1 MSKNEVLLNEDI
13 NFKEVRCVG
22 DDGEVHGIISSK
34 EALSIARN
42 LGLDLVLISANA
54 KPPVCKVMDYNKFR
68 YQSEKKI
75 KEAKKKQKQIEIKE
89 IKLSTQIAQNDIN
102 YKVKHAREFIESNK
116 HVKFKVV
123 LKGRESQN
131 PRAGLDVLNR
141 VCEMMQDIAN
151 PEKEP
156 KTEGRFVSWM
166 FVPKKDQESA
176 KSKQSHKDTSK
187 KDMSKAQE
195 KKDAQPFNSINLMKG
210 ENHA

>member
-1 MSKNEVLLNEDI
+1 MSRSEVLLNGDI

-22 DDGEVHGIISSK
+22 DDGEVYGIISSR
-34 EALSIARN
+34 EALKIAQN
-42 LGLDLVLISANA
+42 LGLDLVLISASA

-68 YQSEKKI
+68 YQNEKKI

-102 YKVKHAREFIESNK
+102 YKVKHAREFIEANK
-116 HVKFKVV
+116 YVKFKVV

-131 PRAGLDVLNR
+131 SKAGLDVLLR
-141 VCEMMQDIAN
+141 VQTMMEDLAN

-166 FVPKKDQESA
+166 FVPKA
-176 KSKQSHKDTSK
+176 KEAPKN
-187 KDMSKAQE
+187 E
-195 KKDAQPFNSINLMKG
+195 KKPKENNPPFNRINLMKG
-210 ENHA
+210 ENHAKNED

>member
-1 MSKNEVLLNEDI
+1 MSRNEVLLNGDI

-22 DDGEVHGIISSK
+22 DDGEVYGIISSK
-34 EALSIARN
+34 EALKIAQN
-42 LGLDLVLISANA
+42 LGLDLVLISASA

-68 YQSEKKI
+68 YQNEKKI

-131 PRAGLDVLNR
+131 SKAGLDVLLR
-141 VCEMMQDIAN
+141 VQTMMQDLAN

-166 FVPKKDQESA
+166 FVPKA
-176 KSKQSHKDTSK
+176 KEAPKN
-187 KDMSKAQE
+187 E
-195 KKDAQPFNSINLMKG
+195 KKPKENNPPFNRINLMKG
-210 ENHA
+210 ENHAKNED

>member
-1 MSKNEVLLNEDI
+1 MSRNEVLLNGDI

-22 DDGEVHGIISSK
+22 DNGEVYGIISSK
-34 EALSIARN
+34 EALHIAQN
-42 LGLDLVLISANA
+42 LGLDLVLISASA

-68 YQSEKKI
+68 YQNEKKI

-102 YKVKHAREFIESNK
+102 YKVKHAREFIEANK

-131 PRAGLDVLNR
+131 SKAGLDVLLR
-141 VCEMMQDIAN
+141 VQTMMEDLAN

-166 FVPKKDQESA
+166 FVPKA
-176 KSKQSHKDTSK
+176 KEAPKN
-187 KDMSKAQE
+187 E
-195 KKDAQPFNSINLMKG
+195 KKTKENNPPFNRINLMKG
-210 ENHA
+210 ENHAKNED

>member
-1 MSKNEVLLNEDI
+1 MSRSEVLLNGDI

-22 DDGEVHGIISSK
+22 DDGEVYGIISSK
-34 EALSIARN
+34 EALKIAQN
-42 LGLDLVLISANA
+42 LGLDLVLISASA

-68 YQSEKKI
+68 YQNEKKI

-102 YKVKHAREFIESNK
+102 YKVKHAREFIEANK

-131 PRAGLDVLNR
+131 SKAGLDVLLR
-141 VCEMMQDIAN
+141 VQTMMQDLAN

-166 FVPKKDQESA
+166 FVPKA
-176 KSKQSHKDTSK
+176 KEAPKN
-187 KDMSKAQE
+187 E
-195 KKDAQPFNSINLMKG
+195 KKTKENNPPFNRINLMKG
-210 ENHA
+210 ENHAKNED

>member
-1 MSKNEVLLNEDI
+1 MSRNEVLLNEDI

-22 DDGEVHGIISSK
+22 DSGEVYGIISSK
-34 EALSIARN
+34 EALNIAQN
-42 LGLDLVLISANA
+42 LGLDLVLISASA

-68 YQSEKKI
+68 YQNEKKI

-102 YKVKHAREFIESNK
+102 YKVKHAREFIEANK

-131 PRAGLDVLNR
+131 SKAGLDVLFK
-141 VCEMMQDIAN
+141 VQTMMQDLAN

-166 FVPKKDQESA
+166 FVPKA
-176 KSKQSHKDTSK
+176 KEAPKN
-187 KDMSKAQE
+187 E
-195 KKDAQPFNSINLMKG
+195 KKTKENNPPFNRINLMKG
-210 ENHA
+210 ENHAKNED

>member
-1 MSKNEVLLNEDI
+1 MSRNEALLNGDI

-22 DDGEVHGIISSK
+22 DDGEVYGIISSK
-34 EALSIARN
+34 EALKIAQN
-42 LGLDLVLISANA
+42 LGLDLVLISASA

-68 YQSEKKI
+68 YQNEKKI

-102 YKVKHAREFIESNK
+102 YKVKHAREFIEANK

-131 PRAGLDVLNR
+131 SKAGLDVLLR
-141 VCEMMQDIAN
+141 VQTMMQDLAN

-166 FVPKKDQESA
+166 FVPKA
-176 KSKQSHKDTSK
+176 KEAPKN
-187 KDMSKAQE
+187 E
-195 KKDAQPFNSINLMKG
+195 KKTKENNPPFNRINLMKG
-210 ENHA
+210 ENHAKNED

>member
-1 MSKNEVLLNEDI
+1 MSRNEVLLNGDI

-22 DDGEVHGIISSK
+22 DNGEVYGIISSK
-34 EALSIARN
+34 EALNIAQN
-42 LGLDLVLISANA
+42 LGLDLVLISASV

-68 YQSEKKI
+68 YQNEKKI

-131 PRAGLDVLNR
+131 SKAGLDVLFR
-141 VCEMMQDIAN
+141 VQTMMQDLAN

-166 FVPKKDQESA
+166 FVPKA
-176 KSKQSHKDTSK
+176 KEAPKN
-187 KDMSKAQE
+187 E
-195 KKDAQPFNSINLMKG
+195 KKTKENNPPFNRINLMKG
-210 ENHA
+210 ENHAKNED

>member
-1 MSKNEVLLNEDI
+1 MSRNEVLLNGDI

-22 DDGEVHGIISSK
+22 DDGEVYGIISSK
-34 EALSIARN
+34 EALKIAQN
-42 LGLDLVLISANA
+42 LGLDLVLISASA

-68 YQSEKKI
+68 YQNEKKI

-102 YKVKHAREFIESNK
+102 YKVKHAREFIEANK

-131 PRAGLDVLNR
+131 SKAGLDVLFR
-141 VCEMMQDIAN
+141 VQTMMQDLAN

-166 FVPKKDQESA
+166 FVPKA
-176 KSKQSHKDTSK
+176 KEATKN
-187 KDMSKAQE
+187 E
-195 KKDAQPFNSINLMKG
+195 KKTKENNPPFNRINLMKG
-210 ENHA
+210 ENHAKNED

>member
-1 MSKNEVLLNEDI
+1 MSRNEVLLNGDI

-22 DDGEVHGIISSK
+22 DNGEVYGIISSK
-34 EALSIARN
+34 EALNIAQN
-42 LGLDLVLISANA
+42 LGLDLVLISASA

-68 YQSEKKI
+68 YQNEKKI

-131 PRAGLDVLNR
+131 SKAGLDVLFR
-141 VCEMMQDIAN
+141 VQTMMEDLAN

-166 FVPKKDQESA
+166 FVPKVKEA
-176 KSKQSHKDTSK
+176 PKN
-187 KDMSKAQE
+187 E
-195 KKDAQPFNSINLMKG
+195 KKTKENNPPFNRINLMKG
-210 ENHA
+210 ENHAKNED

>member
-1 MSKNEVLLNEDI
+1 MSRNEALLNGDI

-22 DDGEVHGIISSK
+22 DNGEVYGIISSK
-34 EALSIARN
+34 EALHIAQN
-42 LGLDLVLISANA
+42 LGLDLVLISASA

-68 YQSEKKI
+68 YQNEKKI

-102 YKVKHAREFIESNK
+102 YKVKHAREFIEANK

-131 PRAGLDVLNR
+131 SKAGLDVLFR
-141 VCEMMQDIAN
+141 VQTMMQDLAN

-166 FVPKKDQESA
+166 FVPKA
-176 KSKQSHKDTSK
+176 KEAPKN
-187 KDMSKAQE
+187 E
-195 KKDAQPFNSINLMKG
+195 KKTKENNPPFNRINLMKG
-210 ENHA
+210 ENHAKNED

>member
-1 MSKNEVLLNEDI
+1 MSRNEALLNGDI

-22 DDGEVHGIISSK
+22 DNGEVYGIISSK
-34 EALSIARN
+34 EALHIAQN
-42 LGLDLVLISANA
+42 LGLDLVLIAAST

-68 YQSEKKI
+68 YQNEKKI

-102 YKVKHAREFIESNK
+102 YKVKHAREFIEANK

-131 PRAGLDVLNR
+131 SKAGLDVLFR
-141 VCEMMQDIAN
+141 VQTMMQDLAN

-166 FVPKKDQESA
+166 FVPKA
-176 KSKQSHKDTSK
+176 KEAPKN
-187 KDMSKAQE
+187 E
-195 KKDAQPFNSINLMKG
+195 KKTKENNPPFNRINLMKG
-210 ENHA
+210 ENHAKNED

>member
-1 MSKNEVLLNEDI
+1 MSRNEVLLNGDI

-22 DDGEVHGIISSK
+22 DNGEVYGIISSK
-34 EALSIARN
+34 EAFNIAQN
-42 LGLDLVLISANA
+42 LGLDLVLISASA

-68 YQSEKKI
+68 YQNEKKI

-102 YKVKHAREFIESNK
+102 YKVKHAREFIEANK

-131 PRAGLDVLNR
+131 SKAGLDVLFR
-141 VCEMMQDIAN
+141 VQTMMEDLAN

-166 FVPKKDQESA
+166 FVPKA
-176 KSKQSHKDTSK
+176 KEAPKN
-187 KDMSKAQE
+187 E
-195 KKDAQPFNSINLMKG
+195 KKPKENNPPFNRINLMKG
-210 ENHA
+210 ENHAKNED

>member
-1 MSKNEVLLNEDI
+1 MSRSEVLLNGDI

-22 DDGEVHGIISSK
+22 DDGEVYGIISSK
-34 EALSIARN
+34 EALNIAQN
-42 LGLDLVLISANA
+42 LGLDLVLISASA

-68 YQSEKKI
+68 YQNEKKI

-102 YKVKHAREFIESNK
+102 YKVKHAREFIEANK

-131 PRAGLDVLNR
+131 SKAGLDVLLR
-141 VCEMMQDIAN
+141 VQTMMQDLAN

-156 KTEGRFVSWM
+156 KAEGRFVSWM
-166 FVPKKDQESA
+166 FVPKA
-176 KSKQSHKDTSK
+176 KEAPKN
-187 KDMSKAQE
+187 E
-195 KKDAQPFNSINLMKG
+195 KKPKENNPPFNRINLMKG
-210 ENHA
+210 ENHAKNED

>member
-1 MSKNEVLLNEDI
+1 MSRNEVLLNGDI

-22 DDGEVHGIISSK
+22 DNGEVYGIISSK
-34 EALSIARN
+34 EALKIAQN
-42 LGLDLVLISANA
+42 LGLDLVLISASA

-68 YQSEKKI
+68 YQNEKKI

-102 YKVKHAREFIESNK
+102 YKVKHAREFIEANK

-131 PRAGLDVLNR
+131 SKAGLDVLLR
-141 VCEMMQDIAN
+141 VQTMMQDLAN

-166 FVPKKDQESA
+166 FVPKA
-176 KSKQSHKDTSK
+176 KEAPKN
-187 KDMSKAQE
+187 E
-195 KKDAQPFNSINLMKG
+195 KKPKENNPPFNRINLMKG
-210 ENHA
+210 ENHAKNED

>member
-1 MSKNEVLLNEDI
+1 MSRSEVLLNGDI

-22 DDGEVHGIISSK
+22 DDGEVYGIISSK
-34 EALSIARN
+34 EALKIAQN
-42 LGLDLVLISANA
+42 LGLDLVLISASA

-68 YQSEKKI
+68 YQNEKKI

-102 YKVKHAREFIESNK
+102 YKVKHAREFIEANK

-131 PRAGLDVLNR
+131 SKAGLDVLLR
-141 VCEMMQDIAN
+141 VQTMIQDLAN

-166 FVPKKDQESA
+166 FVPKA
-176 KSKQSHKDTSK
+176 KEALKN
-187 KDMSKAQE
+187 E
-195 KKDAQPFNSINLMKG
+195 KKTKENNPPFNRINLMKG
-210 ENHA
+210 ENHAKNED

>member
-1 MSKNEVLLNEDI
+1 MSRNEVLLNGDI

-22 DDGEVHGIISSK
+22 DNGEVYGIISSK
-34 EALSIARN
+34 EALNIAQN
-42 LGLDLVLISANA
+42 LGLDLVLISAST

-68 YQSEKKI
+68 YQNEKKI

-131 PRAGLDVLNR
+131 SKAGLDVLFR
-141 VCEMMQDIAN
+141 VQTMMQDLAN

-166 FVPKKDQESA
+166 FVPKA
-176 KSKQSHKDTSK
+176 KEAPKN
-187 KDMSKAQE
+187 E
-195 KKDAQPFNSINLMKG
+195 KKTKKNNPPFNRINLMKG
-210 ENHA
+210 ENHAKNED

>member
-1 MSKNEVLLNEDI
+1 MSRSEVLLNEDI

-22 DDGEVHGIISSK
+22 DDGEVYGIISSK
-34 EALSIARN
+34 EALKIAQN
-42 LGLDLVLISANA
+42 LGLDLVLISASA

-68 YQSEKKI
+68 YQNEKKI

-102 YKVKHAREFIESNK
+102 YKVKHAREFIEANK

-131 PRAGLDVLNR
+131 SKAGLDVLFR
-141 VCEMMQDIAN
+141 VQTMMQDLAN

-166 FVPKKDQESA
+166 FVPKA
-176 KSKQSHKDTSK
+176 KEAPKN
-187 KDMSKAQE
+187 E
-195 KKDAQPFNSINLMKG
+195 KKPKENNPPFNRINLMKG
-210 ENHA
+210 ENHAKNED

>member
-1 MSKNEVLLNEDI
+1 MSRSEVLLNGDI

-22 DDGEVHGIISSK
+22 DSGEVYGIISSK
-34 EALSIARN
+34 EALNIAQN

-68 YQSEKKI
+68 YQNEKKI

-102 YKVKHAREFIESNK
+102 YKVKHAREFIEANK

-131 PRAGLDVLNR
+131 SKAGLDVLFR
-141 VCEMMQDIAN
+141 VQTMMQDLAN

-166 FVPKKDQESA
+166 FVPKA
-176 KSKQSHKDTSK
+176 KEAPKN
-187 KDMSKAQE
+187 E
-195 KKDAQPFNSINLMKG
+195 KKTKENNPPFNRINLMKG
-210 ENHA
+210 ENHAKNED

>member
-1 MSKNEVLLNEDI
+1 MSRNEVLLNGDI

-22 DDGEVHGIISSK
+22 DDGEVYGIISSK
-34 EALSIARN
+34 EALNIAQN
-42 LGLDLVLISANA
+42 LGLDLVLISASA

-68 YQSEKKI
+68 YQNEKKT

-102 YKVKHAREFIESNK
+102 YKVKHAREFIEANK

-131 PRAGLDVLNR
+131 SKAGLDVLLR
-141 VCEMMQDIAN
+141 VQTMMQDLAN

-166 FVPKKDQESA
+166 FVPKA
-176 KSKQSHKDTSK
+176 KEATKN
-187 KDMSKAQE
+187 E
-195 KKDAQPFNSINLMKG
+195 KKTKENNPPFNRINLMKG
-210 ENHA
+210 ENHAKNED

>member
-1 MSKNEVLLNEDI
+1 MSRNEVLLNRDI

-22 DDGEVHGIISSK
+22 DNGEVYGIISSK
-34 EALSIARN
+34 EAFNIAQN
-42 LGLDLVLISANA
+42 LGLDLVLISASA

-68 YQSEKKI
+68 YQNEKKI

-102 YKVKHAREFIESNK
+102 YKVKHAREFIEANK

-131 PRAGLDVLNR
+131 SKAGLDVLFR
-141 VCEMMQDIAN
+141 VQTMMEDLAN

-166 FVPKKDQESA
+166 FVPKA
-176 KSKQSHKDTSK
+176 KEAPKN
-187 KDMSKAQE
+187 E
-195 KKDAQPFNSINLMKG
+195 KKAKENNPPFNRINLMKG
-210 ENHA
+210 ENHAKNED

>member
-1 MSKNEVLLNEDI
+1 MLLNGDI

-22 DDGEVHGIISSK
+22 DDGEVYGIISSK
-34 EALSIARN
+34 EALNIAQN

-68 YQSEKKI
+68 YQNEKKI

-102 YKVKHAREFIESNK
+102 YKVKHAREFIEANK

-131 PRAGLDVLNR
+131 SKAGLDVLLR
-141 VCEMMQDIAN
+141 VQTMMQDLAN

-166 FVPKKDQESA
+166 FVPKA
-176 KSKQSHKDTSK
+176 KEATKN
-187 KDMSKAQE
+187 E
-195 KKDAQPFNSINLMKG
+195 KKTKENNPPFNRINLMKG
-210 ENHA
+210 ENHAKNED

>member
-1 MSKNEVLLNEDI
+1 MSRSEVLLNGDI

-22 DDGEVHGIISSK
+22 DNGEVYGIISSK
-34 EALSIARN
+34 EALNIAQN
-42 LGLDLVLISANA
+42 LGLDLVLISASA

-68 YQSEKKI
+68 YQNEKKI

-102 YKVKHAREFIESNK
+102 YKVKHAREFIEANK

-131 PRAGLDVLNR
+131 SKAGLDVLLR
-141 VCEMMQDIAN
+141 VQTMMEDLAN

-166 FVPKKDQESA
+166 FVPKA
-176 KSKQSHKDTSK
+176 KEAPKN
-187 KDMSKAQE
+187 E
-195 KKDAQPFNSINLMKG
+195 KKPKENNPPFNRINLMKG
-210 ENHA
+210 ENHAKNED

>member
-1 MSKNEVLLNEDI
+1 MSRSEVLLNGDI

-22 DDGEVHGIISSK
+22 DDGEVYGIISSK
-34 EALSIARN
+34 EALKIAQN
-42 LGLDLVLISANA
+42 LGLDLVLISASA

-68 YQSEKKI
+68 YQNEKKI

-102 YKVKHAREFIESNK
+102 YKVKHAREFIEANK

-131 PRAGLDVLNR
+131 SKAGLDVLLR
-141 VCEMMQDIAN
+141 VQTMMEDLAN

-166 FVPKKDQESA
+166 FLPKA
-176 KSKQSHKDTSK
+176 KEAPKN
-187 KDMSKAQE
+187 E
-195 KKDAQPFNSINLMKG
+195 KKPKENNPPFNRINLMKG
-210 ENHA
+210 ENHAKNED

>member
-1 MSKNEVLLNEDI
+1 MSRNEVLLNGDI

-22 DDGEVHGIISSK
+22 DNGEVYGIISSK
-34 EALSIARN
+34 EALNIAQN

-68 YQSEKKI
+68 YQNEKKI

-102 YKVKHAREFIESNK
+102 YKVKHAREFIEANK

-131 PRAGLDVLNR
+131 SKAGLDVLLR
-141 VCEMMQDIAN
+141 VQTMMQDLAN

-166 FVPKKDQESA
+166 FVPKA
-176 KSKQSHKDTSK
+176 KEAPKN
-187 KDMSKAQE
+187 E
-195 KKDAQPFNSINLMKG
+195 KKIKENNPPFNRINLMKG
-210 ENHA
+210 ENHAKNED

>member
-1 MSKNEVLLNEDI
+1 MSRNEVLLNEDI

-22 DDGEVHGIISSK
+22 DDGEVYGIISSK
-34 EALSIARN
+34 EALKIAQN
-42 LGLDLVLISANA
+42 LGLDLVLISASA

-68 YQSEKKI
+68 YQNEKKI

-102 YKVKHAREFIESNK
+102 YKVKHAREFIEANK

-131 PRAGLDVLNR
+131 SKAGLDVLFR
-141 VCEMMQDIAN
+141 VQTMMQDLAN

-166 FVPKKDQESA
+166 FVPKTKEA
-176 KSKQSHKDTSK
+176 PKN
-187 KDMSKAQE
+187 E
-195 KKDAQPFNSINLMKG
+195 KKTKENNPPFNRINLMKG
-210 ENHA
+210 ENHAKNED

>member
-1 MSKNEVLLNEDI
+1 MSRNEVLLNGDI

-22 DDGEVHGIISSK
+22 DNGEVYGIISSK
-34 EALSIARN
+34 EALNIAQN
-42 LGLDLVLISANA
+42 LGLDLVLISVST

-68 YQSEKKI
+68 YQNEKKI

-123 LKGRESQN
+123 LKGREIQN
-131 PRAGLDVLNR
+131 SKAGLDVLFR
-141 VCEMMQDIAN
+141 VQTMMQDLAN

-166 FVPKKDQESA
+166 FVPKA
-176 KSKQSHKDTSK
+176 KEAPKN
-187 KDMSKAQE
+187 E
-195 KKDAQPFNSINLMKG
+195 KKTKENNPPFNRINLMKG
-210 ENHA
+210 ENHAKNED

>member
-1 MSKNEVLLNEDI
+1 MSRSEVLLNGDI

-22 DDGEVHGIISSK
+22 DDGEVYGIISSK
-34 EALSIARN
+34 EALKIAQN
-42 LGLDLVLISANA
+42 LGLDLVLISASA

-68 YQSEKKI
+68 YQNEKKI

-102 YKVKHAREFIESNK
+102 YKVKHAREFIEANK

-131 PRAGLDVLNR
+131 SKAGLDVLLR
-141 VCEMMQDIAN
+141 VQTMMQDLAN

-166 FVPKKDQESA
+166 FVPKA
-176 KSKQSHKDTSK
+176 KEAPKN
-187 KDMSKAQE
+187 E
-195 KKDAQPFNSINLMKG
+195 KRPNENNPPFNRINLMKG
-210 ENHA
+210 ENHAKNED

>member
-1 MSKNEVLLNEDI
+1 MSRSEVLLNGDI

-22 DDGEVHGIISSK
+22 DDGEVYGIISSK
-34 EALSIARN
+34 EALKIAQN
-42 LGLDLVLISANA
+42 LGLDLVLISASA

-68 YQSEKKI
+68 YQNEKKI

-102 YKVKHAREFIESNK
+102 YKVKHAREFIEANK

-131 PRAGLDVLNR
+131 SKAGLDVLLR
-141 VCEMMQDIAN
+141 VQTMMQDLAN

-166 FVPKKDQESA
+166 FVPKA
-176 KSKQSHKDTSK
+176 KEAPKN
-187 KDMSKAQE
+187 E
-195 KKDAQPFNSINLMKG
+195 KKPKENNPPFNRINIMKG
-210 ENHA
+210 ENHAKNED

>member
-1 MSKNEVLLNEDI
+1 MSRNEVLLNGDI

-22 DDGEVHGIISSK
+22 DNGEVYGIISSK
-34 EALSIARN
+34 EALNIAQN
-42 LGLDLVLISANA
+42 LGLDLVLISASA

-68 YQSEKKI
+68 YQNEKKI

-102 YKVKHAREFIESNK
+102 YKVKHAREFIEANK

-131 PRAGLDVLNR
+131 SKAGLDVLLR
-141 VCEMMQDIAN
+141 VQTMMEDLAN

-166 FVPKKDQESA
+166 FVPKA
-176 KSKQSHKDTSK
+176 KEASKN
-187 KDMSKAQE
+187 E
-195 KKDAQPFNSINLMKG
+195 KKTKENNPPFNRINLMKG
-210 ENHA
+210 ENHAKNED

>member
-1 MSKNEVLLNEDI
+1 MSRNEVLLNGDI

-22 DDGEVHGIISSK
+22 DNGEVYGIISSK
-34 EALSIARN
+34 EALKIAQN
-42 LGLDLVLISANA
+42 LGLDLVLISASA
-54 KPPVCKVMDYNKFR
+54 KPPMCKVMDYNKFR
-68 YQSEKKI
+68 YQNEKKI

-131 PRAGLDVLNR
+131 SKAGLDVLFR
-141 VCEMMQDIAN
+141 VQTMMQDLAN

-166 FVPKKDQESA
+166 FVPKA
-176 KSKQSHKDTSK
+176 KEAPKN
-187 KDMSKAQE
+187 E
-195 KKDAQPFNSINLMKG
+195 KKPKENNPPFNRINLMKG
-210 ENHA
+210 ENHAKNED

>member
-1 MSKNEVLLNEDI
+1 MSRSEVLLNGDI

-22 DDGEVHGIISSK
+22 DDGEVYGIISSK
-34 EALSIARN
+34 EALKIAQN
-42 LGLDLVLISANA
+42 LGLDLVLISASA

-68 YQSEKKI
+68 YQNEKKI

-102 YKVKHAREFIESNK
+102 YKVKHAREFIEANK

-131 PRAGLDVLNR
+131 SKAGFDVLLR
-141 VCEMMQDIAN
+141 VQTMMEDLAN

-166 FVPKKDQESA
+166 FVPKA
-176 KSKQSHKDTSK
+176 KEAPKN
-187 KDMSKAQE
+187 E
-195 KKDAQPFNSINLMKG
+195 KKPKENNPPFNRINLMKG
-210 ENHA
+210 ENHAKNED

>member
-1 MSKNEVLLNEDI
+1 MSRNEVLLNEDI

-22 DDGEVHGIISSK
+22 DDGEVYGIISSK
-34 EALSIARN
+34 EALKIAQN
-42 LGLDLVLISANA
+42 LGLDLVLISASA

-68 YQSEKKI
+68 YQNEKKI

-102 YKVKHAREFIESNK
+102 YKVKHAREFIEANK

-131 PRAGLDVLNR
+131 SKAGLDVLLR
-141 VCEMMQDIAN
+141 IQTMMEDLAN

-166 FVPKKDQESA
+166 FVPKA
-176 KSKQSHKDTSK
+176 KEAPKN
-187 KDMSKAQE
+187 E
-195 KKDAQPFNSINLMKG
+195 KKTKENNPPFNRINLMKG
-210 ENHA
+210 ENHAKNED

>member
-1 MSKNEVLLNEDI
+1 MSRNEVLLNGDI

-22 DDGEVHGIISSK
+22 DSGEVYGIISSK
-34 EALSIARN
+34 EALKIAQN
-42 LGLDLVLISANA
+42 LGLDLVLISASA

-68 YQSEKKI
+68 YQNEKKI

-131 PRAGLDVLNR
+131 SKAGLDVLFR
-141 VCEMMQDIAN
+141 VQTMMQDLAN

-166 FVPKKDQESA
+166 FVPKA
-176 KSKQSHKDTSK
+176 KEAPKN
-187 KDMSKAQE
+187 E
-195 KKDAQPFNSINLMKG
+195 KKTKENNPPFNRINLMKG
-210 ENHA
+210 ENHAKNED